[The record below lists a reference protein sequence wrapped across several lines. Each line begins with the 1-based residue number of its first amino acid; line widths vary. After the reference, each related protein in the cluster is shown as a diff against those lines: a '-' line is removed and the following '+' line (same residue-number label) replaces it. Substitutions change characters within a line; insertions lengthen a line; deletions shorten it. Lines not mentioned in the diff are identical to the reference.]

1 MTATAATR
9 TRAVVLRVVWLA
21 IALGIALE
29 LCVLVGGAA
38 SGARTPLP
46 AQIAADTVQKTSW
59 STLVCAALAFGA
71 AASRGAVMRT
81 GLAGLLAAPVAFIV
95 ARALQKGVYQ
105 ALTQNAME
113 SAAVP
118 AAVVAGLKAI
128 EYGSFG
134 AAVAWAVR
142 RWGFT
147 LRAHVACGFA
157 AGVVFGAAT
166 IALLW
171 PMPAPAVLP
180 RAINELL
187 FPMGCALA
195 LWAARALIVHEGGPK

>member
-1 MTATAATR
+1 M
-9 TRAVVLRVVWLA
+9 LW
-21 IALGIALE
+21 G
-29 LCVLVGGAA
+29 VG
-38 SGARTPLP
+38 
-46 AQIAADTVQKTSW
+46 K
-59 STLVCAALAFGA
+59 
-71 AASRGAVMRT
+71 
-81 GLAGLLAAPVAFIV
+81 
-95 ARALQKGVYQ
+95 VYQ
-105 ALTQNAME
+105 ALIAPDFANNPAFHALIKLVVVLGDAL
-113 SAAVP
+113 AA
-118 AAVVAGLKAI
+118 ALI
-128 EYGSFG
+128 
-134 AAVAWAVR
+134 AWAVR

-195 LWAARALIVHEGGPK
+195 LWAARALIVHEGGAK